1 MSYTFDHVHLKAKDP
16 KSVADWYVKAFNF
29 TIFNDTT
36 RIFGDRFIQCKT
48 ENGIIINV
56 SGPRTD
62 EKLGEGDPTAHF
74 GIEHFG
80 IKVSDIEKE
89 ISRLTDLGATLLEGP
104 IDVPNGPLIGFIKA
118 PENVRIEL
126 MQFR

>member
-16 KSVADWYVKAFNF
+16 KAVADWYVKAFNF

-36 RIFGDRFIQCKT
+36 RVFGDRFIQCKT
-48 ENGIIINV
+48 EDGITINV

-80 IKVSDIEKE
+80 IKVSDIE
-89 ISRLTDLGATLLEGP
+89 GP

>member
-16 KSVADWYVKAFNF
+16 KAVADWYVKAFNF

-36 RIFGDRFIQCKT
+36 RVFRDRVIQCKT
-48 ENGIIINV
+48 EDGITINV

-62 EKLGEGDPTAHF
+62 EKLREGDPTAHF

>member
-16 KSVADWYVKAFNF
+16 KAVADWYVKAFNF

-36 RIFGDRFIQCKT
+36 RVFGDRFIQCKT
-48 ENGIIINV
+48 EAGITINV

-74 GIEHFG
+74 E
-80 IKVSDIEKE
+80 
-89 ISRLTDLGATLLEGP
+89 
-104 IDVPNGPLIGFIKA
+104 
-118 PENVRIEL
+118 
-126 MQFR
+126 